1 MATRAWIAC
10 LLWIGAALVA
20 AALGAR
26 TGLREGRARLVRAR
40 LQSPT
45 VYLFAAYLAVAGF
58 VTPTSPGESSSP
70 LLWLALVL
78 PLGYA
83 LASLSAVGTVT
94 RSPITRVL
102 LALLHG
108 GAVLAAAA
116 IVLALASPAFVPKGL
131 R

>member
-1 MATRAWIAC
+1 MAPIAWICC
-10 LLWIGAALVA
+10 LLWIGAALAA

-26 TGLREGRARLVRAR
+26 RASREGRAQLVRAR

-83 LASLSAVGTVT
+83 LASLSAAGA
-94 RSPITRVL
+94 RDRPPLARLL

-116 IVLALASPAFVPKGL
+116 VVLALASPAFVPKAL